1 MLGDFYSHKMGII
14 IILKITPV
22 LTWKSQ
28 LASPCLVSFTPTPAP
43 LFTVDIYFPKV
54 ALTFFFSKLPFLNHT
69 VILKKSNILRIWQM
83 SRQWHWDQEMKTTL
97 EQQGQ
102 TNVVIKVHRVARV
115 RNDLVAKQRQQ
126 GQNQS
131 DAITL
136 YSGVTHAVCIQ
147 SRSLYFRNPEPFWL
161 CSCRVWGS
169 EEKILLSLLDA
180 SLVFAGSFSIIVRW

>member
-1 MLGDFYSHKMGII
+1 M
-14 IILKITPV
+14 T
-22 LTWKSQ
+22 
-28 LASPCLVSFTPTPAP
+28 
-43 LFTVDIYFPKV
+43 
-54 ALTFFFSKLPFLNHT
+54 
-69 VILKKSNILRIWQM
+69 
-83 SRQWHWDQEMKTTL
+83 RQWHWDQEMKTTL

-115 RNDLVAKQRQQ
+115 RNDLVAKQQQQ

-161 CSCRVWGS
+161 CSCRV
-169 EEKILLSLLDA
+169 
-180 SLVFAGSFSIIVRW
+180 